1 MNKRYDELMQSKF
14 KDVRIPVVRSSVPLI
29 SESDYKVGFIKR
41 YFAQK
46 SNDDSS
52 PIIEISKQTFSSLN
66 LSPHYRTTSIR
77 WKISGPINTIGN
89 TVGIRE
95 SNTLSIKNGCKVLPS
110 LKMYLLNPLQF
121 SKQ

>member
-14 KDVRIPVVRSSVPLI
+14 KDVRIPTVRSSVPLI

-52 PIIEISKQTFSSLN
+52 PIIEISKQTFSSLSS
-66 LSPHYRTTSIR
+66 SPHYRTTSIR

-110 LKMYLLNPLQF
+110 LKMYLLNPIQF